1 MKTHPGPLVA
11 DARELTADERH
22 RHSRTT
28 AIPAIGEQGQARL
41 RAASVAVVGA
51 GGLGSPVL
59 TYLVGAGVGRLTIID
74 NDVVEVHNLQR
85 QVVHGTGTVGVPK
98 VTSAADRLRDL
109 NPEVEI
115 IERDLR
121 LDPSNAVAEL
131 GGHDLLVD
139 ATDNLPVRFAMADAA
154 DTLDLPVVYGSVSS
168 TRAQVTVFRT
178 SWGIGLRD
186 LLDEDQQSG
195 VTKLDD
201 VGVFAPLT
209 GIAGSWMAVEVIKLI
224 TGVGD
229 PLIGRLL
236 YLDALTATPQVLP
249 LVARAPMAHS
259 HG

>member
-1 MKTHPGPLVA
+1 MNTHPGPLVA
-11 DARELTADERH
+11 DARELNPDERH

-41 RAASVAVVGA
+41 RASSVVVVGA

-59 TYLVGAGVGRLTIID
+59 TYLVGAGVGRVTIID

-85 QVVHGTGTVGVPK
+85 QVVHGTAAVGTPK

-115 IERDLR
+115 VERELR
-121 LDPSNAVAEL
+121 LDTTNVLAEL
-131 GGHDLLVD
+131 AGHDLVID
-139 ATDNLPVRFAMADAA
+139 ATDNLAVRFAMADAA
-154 DTLDLPVVYGSVSS
+154 AQLDLPVVYGSVSS
-168 TRAQVTVFRT
+168 TRAQVTVFRK
-178 SWGIGLRD
+178 SWGIQLRD

-209 GIAGSWMAVEVIKLI
+209 GIAGSWMAVEAIKLI

-236 YLDALTATPQVLP
+236 YLDALTANPHVLP
-249 LVARAPMAHS
+249 LSPREQAVASR
-259 HG
+259 G

>member
-1 MKTHPGPLVA
+1 MKTHPEALVA
-11 DARELTADERH
+11 EARELSPDERH
-22 RHSRTT
+22 RHSRTI
-28 AIPAIGEQGQARL
+28 AIPAFGEQAQARL

-59 TYLVGAGVGRLTIID
+59 TYLVGAGIGRLTIID

-85 QVVHGTGTVGVPK
+85 QVVHGTGSVGVPK
-98 VTSAADRLRDL
+98 VTSAANRLRDL

-115 IERDLR
+115 VERDLR
-121 LDPSNAVAEL
+121 LEPTNALAEL

-154 DTLDLPVVYGSVSS
+154 EQLDLPVVYGSVSS
-168 TRAQVTVFRT
+168 TRAQVTVFRK

-186 LLDEDQQSG
+186 LLDEDQQPG

-209 GIAGSWMAVEVIKLI
+209 GIAGSWMAVEAVKLI
-224 TGVGD
+224 CGIGD
-229 PLIGRLL
+229 PLIGRVL
-236 YLDALTATPQVLP
+236 YLDALTADPQVVP
-249 LVARAPMAHS
+249 LVAH